1 MATIKHNVSGVC
13 PICNEQMYIERLHCE
28 NCDSA
33 LEGKFNLGPFQRL
46 TPDQLQ
52 FLEVFIR
59 CRGQNK
65 AVQETLNISY
75 PTVVKKLDELIL
87 GMGYEPVV
95 PVPVVDQR
103 REVLEMLSQGR
114 ISAAQAQQLLA
125 GQPKPAEAENRP
137 VSNLQGRD

>member
-1 MATIKHNVSGVC
+1 MATIKHNVSGLC
-13 PICNEQMYIERLHCE
+13 PICSEQMYIERLHCE

-33 LEGKFNLGPFQRL
+33 LEGRFNLGPFQRL
-46 TPDQLQ
+46 SPDQLQ

-87 GMGYEPVV
+87 GMGYEPE
-95 PVPVVDQR
+95 PVADRR
-103 REVLEMLSQGR
+103 REILEMLSQNK

-125 GQPKPAEAENRP
+125 AQIKPTDAPETRP
-137 VSNLQGRD
+137 VGSIQGRE

>member
-1 MATIKHNVSGVC
+1 MPTIKHNVSGLC
-13 PICNEQMYIERLHCE
+13 PICNEQMYISRLHCE

-33 LEGKFNLGPFQRL
+33 LEGQFNLGPFQRL
-46 TPDQLQ
+46 TPDQFQ

-87 GMGYEPVV
+87 GMGYEPE
-95 PVPVVDQR
+95 PVADRR
-103 REVLEMLSQGR
+103 REILEMLSQNK
-114 ISAAQAQQLLA
+114 ISASQAQQLLA
-125 GQPKPAEAENRP
+125 AQVRSTDTSETYPT
-137 VSNLQGRD
+137 SSIQGRE

>member
-1 MATIKHNVSGVC
+1 MATKKHNVSGVC

-33 LEGKFNLGPFQRL
+33 LEGRFNLGPFQRL

-75 PTVVKKLDELIL
+75 PTVVKKLDELIM
-87 GMGYEPVV
+87 GMGYEPVL
-95 PVPVVDQR
+95 PVADQR

-114 ISAAQAQQLLA
+114 ITAAQAQQLLA
-125 GQPKPAEAENRP
+125 AQPKPADAAENRP
-137 VSNLQGRD
+137 ASNVSGRE

>member
-28 NCDSA
+28 NCDTA
-33 LEGKFNLGPFQRL
+33 LEGRFNLGSFQRL
-46 TPDQLQ
+46 SPEQLQ

-75 PTVVKKLDELIL
+75 PTVVKKLDELIM
-87 GMGYEPVV
+87 GMGYEPVL
-95 PVPVVDQR
+95 PVADQR

-114 ISAAQAQQLLA
+114 ITSAQAQQLLA
-125 GQPKPAEAENRP
+125 AQPKPADAAENRP
-137 VSNLQGRD
+137 ASNVQGRE

>member
-1 MATIKHNVSGVC
+1 MATIKHNVSGLC
-13 PICNEQMYIERLHCE
+13 PIFNEQMYIGRLNCD

-33 LEGKFNLGPFQRL
+33 LEGHFNLGPFQRL

-87 GMGYEPVV
+87 GMGYEPE
-95 PVPVVDQR
+95 PVADRR
-103 REVLEMLSQGR
+103 REILEMLSQNK

-125 GQPKPAEAENRP
+125 AQIKTTDAPETRP
-137 VSNLQGRD
+137 VGSIQGRE

>member
-1 MATIKHNVSGVC
+1 MPTIKHNVSGLC
-13 PICNEQMYIERLHCE
+13 PICNEQMYISRLHCE
-28 NCDSA
+28 NCGTA
-33 LEGKFNLGPFQRL
+33 LEGQFNLGQFQRL

-87 GMGYEPVV
+87 AMGYEPE
-95 PVPVVDQR
+95 PVADRR
-103 REVLEMLSQGR
+103 REILEMLSQNK
-114 ISAAQAQQLLA
+114 ISASQAQQLLA
-125 GQPKPAEAENRP
+125 AQVKSSDAPETYPT
-137 VSNLQGRD
+137 SNIQGRE

>member
-1 MATIKHNVSGVC
+1 
-13 PICNEQMYIERLHCE
+13 MYIARLQCE

-33 LEGKFNLGPFQRL
+33 LEGRFNLGQFQRL

-65 AVQETLNISY
+65 AVQEVLNISY

-87 GMGYEPVV
+87 AMGFEPEPVA
-95 PVPVVDQR
+95 DRR
-103 REVLEMLSQGR
+103 REILEMLSQNK
-114 ISAAQAQQLLA
+114 INAAQAQQLLA
-125 GQPKPAEAENRP
+125 AQARPAETGSSRP
-137 VSNLQGRD
+137 NGNISGGE

>member
-1 MATIKHNVSGVC
+1 MPTIKHNVSGLC
-13 PICNEQMYIERLHCE
+13 PICNEQMYISRLHCE
-28 NCDSA
+28 NCGTA
-33 LEGKFNLGPFQRL
+33 LEGQFNLGQFQRL

-87 GMGYEPVV
+87 AMGYEPE
-95 PVPVVDQR
+95 PVADRR
-103 REVLEMLSQGR
+103 REILEMLSQNK
-114 ISAAQAQQLLA
+114 ISASQAQQLLA
-125 GQPKPAEAENRP
+125 AQVRSTDTSETYPT
-137 VSNLQGRD
+137 SSIQGRE

>member
-1 MATIKHNVSGVC
+1 MATIKHNVSGLC
-13 PICNEQMYIERLHCE
+13 PICSEQMYIERLLCE

-33 LEGKFNLGPFQRL
+33 LEGRFNLGPFQRL
-46 TPDQLQ
+46 SPDQLQ

-87 GMGYEPVV
+87 GMGYEPE
-95 PVPVVDQR
+95 PVADRR
-103 REVLEMLSQGR
+103 REILEMLSQNK

-125 GQPKPAEAENRP
+125 AQIKPTDAPETRP
-137 VSNLQGRD
+137 VGSTQGRE

>member
-1 MATIKHNVSGVC
+1 
-13 PICNEQMYIERLHCE
+13 MYIARLHCE

-33 LEGKFNLGPFQRL
+33 LEGRFNLGPFQRL
-46 TPDQLQ
+46 SPDQLQ

-75 PTVVKKLDELIL
+75 PTVVKKLDELIMA
-87 GMGYEPVV
+87 MGYEPE
-95 PVPVVDQR
+95 PVADR
-103 REVLEMLSQGR
+103 KREILEMLSQNK

-125 GQPKPAEAENRP
+125 AQLKPADGTETRP
-137 VSNLQGRD
+137 AGSVQGRE

>member
-1 MATIKHNVSGVC
+1 MPTIKHNVSGLC
-13 PICNEQMYIERLHCE
+13 PICNEQMYISRLHCE
-28 NCDSA
+28 NCDTA
-33 LEGKFNLGPFQRL
+33 LEGQFNLGQFQRL

-87 GMGYEPVV
+87 AMGYEPE
-95 PVPVVDQR
+95 PVADRR
-103 REVLEMLSQGR
+103 REILEMLSQNK
-114 ISAAQAQQLLA
+114 ISASQAQQLLA
-125 GQPKPAEAENRP
+125 AQIKSTDASETYPT
-137 VSNLQGRD
+137 SSIQGRE

>member
-1 MATIKHNVSGVC
+1 MPPTKYPVSGVC
-13 PICNEQMYIERLHCE
+13 PICNEQMYIARLQCE

-33 LEGKFNLGPFQRL
+33 LEGRFNLGQFQRL

-65 AVQETLNISY
+65 AVQEVLNISY

-87 GMGYEPVV
+87 AMGFEPEPVA
-95 PVPVVDQR
+95 DRR
-103 REVLEMLSQGR
+103 REILEMLSQNK
-114 ISAAQAQQLLA
+114 INAAQAQQLLA
-125 GQPKPAEAENRP
+125 AQARPAETGSSRP
-137 VSNLQGRD
+137 NGNISGGE